1 MIKLK
6 KILRKFEI
14 SQAEVARHCQISEA
28 AFSQIVNH
36 NIWPKKSKRN
46 AIEEKIILLLKNRK
60 INHSNLFII
69 EPNKKSGKNI
79 YLEKDE
85 IMFLRKQ
92 KISHTASKLFSL
104 KEDSFGELKSQQE
117 IWTSSS
123 IRRARE
129 HMFSTATNGGFL
141 AVIGE
146 SGSGKSSIRKD
157 MEARIANEN
166 HPIILAKPYMIAAE
180 DTETK
185 GKILKSNHIAE
196 CILSEIAPGEKLKV
210 SPEAKFRQLHKYL
223 KECHKSGRHV
233 CILIE
238 EAHSL
243 SIATIKH
250 LKRLHE
256 MEIGY
261 TKLLGIILIGQPEL
275 LDKLNER
282 NPEVREVVQRC
293 EVISIPPIE
302 EKEISSFINQRLIKS
317 GKTTSDIIDQSGISA
332 ISKILVNKSGE
343 SQLYPLAINNLLI
356 ASINLAAHIGIPL
369 VNEEIVK
376 EAI

>member
-6 KILRKFEI
+6 KILSNFEI
-14 SQAEVARHCQISEA
+14 SQAEVARHCKISEA
-28 AFSQIVNH
+28 AFAQIVNH
-36 NIWPKKSKRN
+36 DIWPKITKRSE
-46 AIEEKIILLLKNRK
+46 IEKKIIILLKARG
-60 INHSNLFII
+60 IDHSNAFTTERNKISVKDII
-69 EPNKKSGKNI
+69 
-79 YLEKDE
+79 LEKE
-85 IMFLRKQ
+85 KPMFLRKQ
-92 KISHTASKLFSL
+92 KISHAASQLFSL
-104 KEDSFGELKSQQE
+104 REDSFGELKSQQE
-117 IWTSSS
+117 LWVSSS
-123 IRRARE
+123 IIRARE
-129 HMFSTATNGGFL
+129 HMLSAAMNGGFL

-146 SGSGKSSIRKD
+146 SGSGKSSIRKE
-157 MEARIANEN
+157 METRIANDH
-166 HPIILAKPYMIAAE
+166 HPITLAKPYMIAAE
-180 DTETK
+180 DTDTK
-185 GKILKSNHIAE
+185 GKVLKSNHIAE
-196 CILSEIAPGEKLKV
+196 SILSEIAPGEKLKA
-210 SPEAKFRQLHKYL
+210 SPEGKFRQLHKHL
-223 KECHKSGRHV
+223 KESHKSGRHV

-256 MEIGY
+256 METGY

-302 EKEISSFINQRLIKS
+302 EKDIPNFINQRLIKF

-356 ASINLAAHIGIPL
+356 ASINLAAHIGIPV

-376 EAI
+376 EVI